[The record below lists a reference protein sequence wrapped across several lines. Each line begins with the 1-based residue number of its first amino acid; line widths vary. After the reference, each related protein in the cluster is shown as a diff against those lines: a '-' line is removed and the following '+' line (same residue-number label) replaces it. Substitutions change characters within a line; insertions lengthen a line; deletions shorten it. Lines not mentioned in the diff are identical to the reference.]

1 MLVHENPKR
10 QKAVAL
16 RYEPDERVA
25 PHVVAAGEGE
35 VAKQILEIADLHD
48 VPVYEQPEV
57 VEALV
62 RLEVGAEIP
71 QEFYRVVAEILAFV
85 YSIDKKWEGRKN

>member
-1 MLVHENPKR
+1 MRTPR

-16 RYEPDERVA
+16 RYEPDERMA
-25 PHVVAAGEGE
+25 PHIVATGEGE
-35 VAKQILEIADLHD
+35 IAKQILEIADLHD

-62 RLEVGAEIP
+62 KLEVGTEIP
-71 QEFYRVVAEILAFV
+71 PEFYRTVAEILAFV
-85 YSIDKKWEGRKN
+85 YSIDRKWEGRKI

>member
-1 MLVHENPKR
+1 MRTPR

-16 RYEPDERVA
+16 RYEPDERMA
-25 PHVVAAGEGE
+25 PHIVAAGEGE
-35 VAKQILEIADLHD
+35 IAKQILEIADLHD

-62 RLEVGAEIP
+62 KLEVGTENP
-71 QEFYRVVAEILAFV
+71 PEFYRTVAEILAFV
-85 YSIDKKWEGRKN
+85 YSIDRKWEGRKI

>member
-1 MLVHENPKR
+1 MRTPR

-16 RYEPDERVA
+16 RYAPDERMA
-25 PHVVAAGEGE
+25 PHIVAAGEGE
-35 VAKQILEIADLHD
+35 IAKQILEIADLHD

-62 RLEVGAEIP
+62 KLEVGTEIP
-71 QEFYRVVAEILAFV
+71 PRGDRGMGFGSRGF
-85 YSIDKKWEGRKN
+85 G

>member
-1 MLVHENPKR
+1 MRTPR

-16 RYEPDERVA
+16 RYAPDERMA
-25 PHVVAAGEGE
+25 PHIVATGEGE
-35 VAKQILEIADLHD
+35 IAKQILEIADLHD

-62 RLEVGAEIP
+62 KLEVGTEIP
-71 QEFYRVVAEILAFV
+71 PEFYRTVAEILAFV
-85 YSIDKKWEGRKN
+85 YSIDRKWEGRKI

>member
-1 MLVHENPKR
+1 MRTPR

-16 RYEPDERVA
+16 RYEPDERMA
-25 PHVVAAGEGE
+25 PHIVATGEGE
-35 VAKQILEIADLHD
+35 IAKQILEIADLHD

-62 RLEVGAEIP
+62 KLEVGTEIP
-71 QEFYRVVAEILAFV
+71 PEFYRAVAEILTFV
-85 YSIDKKWEGRKN
+85 YSIDRKWEGRKI

>member
-1 MLVHENPKR
+1 MRTPR

-16 RYEPDERVA
+16 RYAPDERMA
-25 PHVVAAGEGE
+25 PHIVATGEGE
-35 VAKQILEIADLHD
+35 IAKQILEIADLHD

-62 RLEVGAEIP
+62 KLEVGTEIP
-71 QEFYRVVAEILAFV
+71 PEFYRAVAEILAFV
-85 YSIDKKWEGRKN
+85 YSIDRKWEGRKI